1 MKEPEAEE
9 AEDLGSSDNN
19 HPKSV
24 FTKLWESFIFKLTV
38 IESTDYET
46 FIFSISDSSNK
57 IEVQGL

>member
-1 MKEPEAEE
+1 MLEVIHASKMIEPKAEKQPE

-38 IESTDYET
+38 IESTD
-46 FIFSISDSSNK
+46 
-57 IEVQGL
+57 